1 PARFGEAV
9 AATGATRVHI
19 HVDLDVLDPAAMS
32 GVSQPVPFGPS
43 VAEVVAA
50 IRAVREVLPCAGATL
65 TGFSPV
71 SPDAAV
77 DDLGAILRI
86 IGALA

>member
-1 PARFGEAV
+1 
-9 AATGATRVHI
+9 
-19 HVDLDVLDPAAMS
+19 
-32 GVSQPVPFGPS
+32 PVPFGPS

-50 IRAVREVLPCAGATL
+50 IRAVREALPCAGATL